1 MDLSDII
8 TTIAEIAVALIGF
21 SAVVVALNPNPIR
34 DWSVSERFNFR
45 ILVQVGAIVVVFSVL
60 PFGTHQVFDEYLAWR
75 YALLAYGIFHVVDLT
90 TFVFKFPKNVTS
102 INKAMPY
109 FGYVVILA
117 QLSVPFFGGIA
128 AIKVTYLASLVFHL
142 VVGFFAFVVLIYGI
156 HGRRST

>member
-8 TTIAEIAVALIGF
+8 TTIAEIAIALIGF

-45 ILVQVGAIVVVFSVL
+45 ILVQLGAIVVVFSIL
-60 PFGTHQVFDEYLAWR
+60 PFGTHQVFDEYLAWK

-90 TFVFKFPKNVTS
+90 TFVFKFPKEATS
-102 INKAMPY
+102 VNRVMPY

-117 QLSVPFFGGIA
+117 QISVPFFGSIA
-128 AIKVTYLASLVFHL
+128 TIKVTYLASLVFHL
-142 VVGFFAFVVLIYGI
+142 VVGFIAFVMLIYGM
-156 HGRRST
+156 HDRRTI